1 VTRPTIKTVD
11 QDVVLRED
19 LNVAHLGLIS
29 IQRKIAPEY
38 TSWKVAFERAGIASE
53 VECNGTQKY
62 GIPHGTDNDAYLAL
76 QELYIEQGCPED
88 GIFAFT
94 MYRLLQMCGL
104 DDSGPNRRMMRE
116 SLERLS
122 ATQYWISGAWRS
134 HEDDDW
140 VTVGFRLIEKLVFTR
155 SRRDVDGAKAIAVT
169 LPRELIRNIR
179 NGYFKPVSTT
189 LLRQLGQPARATY
202 RVLDA
207 LRHDPVQF
215 QARTVSL
222 QISLMDL
229 AQRCGIATDRPD
241 KIRRTL
247 DPIHVDL
254 LRSGYL
260 KEVQITGRGKRQLVT
275 YQFGQAAVEAD
286 AALVELLVQMK
297 VPLVAARKA
306 ALDHADN
313 VRDGVAQAKA
323 ILARGYRPQNDVGFV
338 LDVVRSYGNGK
349 YSWPDAGNGV
359 VVKPAK
365 PASSVPSLP
374 MPETPLSLED
384 HARTLAFLLKGD
396 GIQREALLQLPVEVL
411 SDLHGRVL
419 GRGAEDRAQAV
430 ALLRTLLASR

>member
-1 VTRPTIKTVD
+1 
-11 QDVVLRED
+11 
-19 LNVAHLGLIS
+19 
-29 IQRKIAPEY
+29 
-38 TSWKVAFERAGIASE
+38 
-53 VECNGTQKY
+53 
-62 GIPHGTDNDAYLAL
+62 L

-104 DDSGPNRRMMRE
+104 DDSGSNRRMMRE

-140 VTVGFRLIEKLVFTR
+140 VTVGFRLIEKLIFTR
-155 SRRDVDGAKAIAVT
+155 QRRDVDGAKALAVT
-169 LPRELIRNIR
+169 LPREVTRNIR

-215 QARTVSL
+215 QAKTVSL

-254 LRSGYL
+254 LKSGYL
-260 KEVQITGRGKRQLVT
+260 QDVQITGRDKRQVVL

-286 AALVELLVQMK
+286 ADLVELLVQLK

-306 ALDHADN
+306 ALDHREN

-338 LDVVRSYGNGK
+338 LDVIRSYGNGK
-349 YSWPDAGNGV
+349 YTWPGQGSGNTMTGQPMRAAAPV
-359 VVKPAK
+359 PAE
-365 PASSVPSLP
+365 PVP
-374 MPETPLSLED
+374 EGPLSAED
-384 HARTLAFLLKGD
+384 HARTLAFLLKSE

-411 SDLHGRVL
+411 SDLHGQVL
-419 GRGAEDRAQAV
+419 GRGPEDRAVAV
-430 ALLRTLLASR
+430 TLIRTLLASR